1 MSVAQTS
8 LMAFEDVRQRCFT
21 RHWQIFDSMEAGKSY
36 SNTEISQLVGL
47 PINCVTPR
55 VKELRAKN
63 WLTAGPVRACKI
75 TGRMVQTWVKN

>member
-1 MSVAQTS
+1 MSVSQTS
-8 LMAFEDVRQRCFT
+8 LVAFEEVRPGIFG
-21 RHWQIFDSMEAGKSY
+21 RHWQIYDAMQCGVSY

-63 WLTAGPVRACKI
+63 WLIAGPVRACKI
-75 TGRMVQTWVKN
+75 TGRMVQTWVKR